1 MYDTILL
8 PVDGSPGAEGAIA
21 NALAFARETDAT
33 VHALSVIETL
43 ADLEEFDPDQRA
55 AVRRASGN
63 RAEEAT
69 GEVAATAEEVGVEV
83 LEEVREGRPDRAILE
98 YAEEVGADLIAMG
111 TRGLTAAQSIRLGST
126 TERVIARAEVPVL
139 SVRLSDPE
147 APPTLEDVS
156 IDRILVP
163 TDGSDAAERAADR
176 ALEFAE
182 SVGATVH
189 VVYVLDRT
197 IYDLEDAPK
206 SIIGM
211 LREGGQSAIE
221 DVALEAED
229 RGLSVTRDLLR
240 GVPEM
245 EILEY
250 ADGVDADLI
259 AMGTRGRG
267 GGGGSDRLLGST
279 TGRVVRRSKRPV
291 LKTK

>member
-1 MYDTILL
+1 MYDTIVL
-8 PVDGSPGAEGAIA
+8 PVDGSPGAAGATA

-33 VHALSVIETL
+33 VHALSVVETL
-43 ADLEEFDPDQRA
+43 EELEEFDPDQQM
-55 AVRRASGN
+55 AVTRASHN

-69 GEVAATAEEVGVEV
+69 GEVEAAASKVDVAV
-83 LEEVREGRPDRAILE
+83 QREVREGRPHRTILE
-98 YAEEVGADLIAMG
+98 YAGEVDADLIAMG
-111 TRGLTAAQSIRLGST
+111 TRGLTATQSIRLGST
-126 TERVIARAEVPVL
+126 TERVITRADVPVL

-147 APPTLEDVS
+147 APPAASDVS
-156 IDRILVP
+156 VDRILIP
-163 TDGSDAAERAADR
+163 TDGSNAAERAADR

-221 DVALEAED
+221 AVSLEAED
-229 RGLSVTRDLLR
+229 RGLSVTTDLLR
-240 GVPEM
+240 GIPEM

-259 AMGTRGRG
+259 TMGTRGHG
-267 GGGGSDRLLGST
+267 GGESDRLLGST
-279 TGRVVRRSKRPV
+279 TGRVVRRSQRPV
-291 LKTK
+291 LTTK

>member
-1 MYDTILL
+1 MYDTILV
-8 PVDGSPGAEGAIA
+8 PVDGSPGAKGAIA

-33 VHALSVIETL
+33 VHALSVVETL
-43 ADLEEFDPDQRA
+43 ADLEEFDPDQRM
-55 AVRRASGN
+55 AVRRASET
-63 RAEEAT
+63 RAEGAT
-69 GEVAATAEEVGVEV
+69 GEVATAAQEVDLEVVEA
-83 LEEVREGRPDRAILE
+83 VREGRPTRTILE
-98 YAEEVGADLIAMG
+98 YADEIGADLIAMG

-139 SVRLSDPE
+139 SVRLSDPA
-147 APPTLEDVS
+147 APPAVADVS
-156 IDRILVP
+156 IDRVLVP
-163 TDGSDAAERAADR
+163 TDGSGVAERAADR

-189 VVYVLDRT
+189 VVYALDRA

-250 ADGVDADLI
+250 AEGVDADLI

-267 GGGGSDRLLGST
+267 GGSDRGLGST
-279 TGRVVRRSKRPV
+279 TSRVVRRSERPV
-291 LKTK
+291 LTTK

>member
-1 MYDTILL
+1 MYDTILV
-8 PVDGSPGAEGAIA
+8 PVDGSPGANGAIA
-21 NALAFARETDAT
+21 NALAFARGTDAT

-43 ADLEEFDPDQRA
+43 EELEEFDPDQRM
-55 AVRRASGN
+55 AVRRASET
-63 RAEEAT
+63 RAEGAI
-69 GEVAATAEEVGVEV
+69 GEVAAAAEKVDLEV
-83 LEEVREGRPDRAILE
+83 LEEVREGRPTRTILE
-98 YAEEVGADLIAMG
+98 YADEIGADLIAMG

-126 TERVIARAEVPVL
+126 TERVIERAEMPVL

-147 APPTLEDVS
+147 TPPTAADVS
-156 IDRILVP
+156 IDRILLP
-163 TDGSDAAERAADR
+163 TDGSGVAERAADR

-189 VVYVLDRT
+189 VVYVLDRS
-197 IYDLEDAPK
+197 IYDLEDASK

-250 ADGVDADLI
+250 AEGVDADLI

-267 GGGGSDRLLGST
+267 GGSDRVLGST
-279 TGRVVRRSKRPV
+279 TSRVVRRSERPV
-291 LKTK
+291 LTTK

>member
-1 MYDTILL
+1 MYDTILV
-8 PVDGSPGAEGAIA
+8 PVDGSPGSEGAIA

-43 ADLEEFDPDQRA
+43 EELEEFDPDQRV
-55 AVRRASGN
+55 AVRRASEK

-69 GEVAATAEEVGVEV
+69 GEVAAAADEVGVEV
-83 LEEVREGRPDRAILE
+83 VRNVREGRPDRTILE
-98 YAEEVGADLIAMG
+98 YAEEVGADLIVMG

-147 APPTLEDVS
+147 GPPAVTDVS
-156 IDRILVP
+156 IDRVLLP
-163 TDGSDAAERAADR
+163 TDGSGAAERAADR

-189 VVYVLDRT
+189 VVYVLDRS

-221 DVALEAED
+221 AVALEAED
-229 RGLSVTRDLLR
+229 RGLSVTTDLLR

-245 EILEY
+245 EVLEY
-250 ADGVDADLI
+250 AEGVDADLI

-267 GGGGSDRLLGST
+267 GGSDRVLGST
-279 TGRVVRRSKRPV
+279 TSRVVRRSERPV
-291 LKTK
+291 LTTK